1 MVVES
6 PGGRIP
12 FLKSSSRR
20 RSSRSALIWALTRSR
35 SSRAFCSRSRCNLIY
50 SARWAFCLLGSDFE
64 PTLGWEEVAG
74 FELVVFAA
82 GGGCDWVRVGGG
94 EGVDAVVEAGCDE
107 EEVGGTDPA
116 CDDGAVA
123 VVEDFSWP
131 GIFRPTAGS
140 LRRRDRAYS
149 ESSGE
154 VAEDRNRETSSWN
167 MEILFKRESWVWNT
181 SEVDLPSSKSF

>member
-64 PTLGWEEVAG
+64 PTLGWEEVVA
-74 FELVVFAA
+74 FELVVLAT
-82 GGGCDWVRVGGG
+82 GGGCDWGRVGGG
-94 EGVDAVVEAGCDE
+94 EGVDAVVEAGCE
-107 EEVGGTDPA
+107 EEVGGTGAPGDE
-116 CDDGAVA
+116 DAVA
-123 VVEDFSWP
+123 VFEDFSWP

-149 ESSGE
+149 ESSGG
-154 VAEDRNRETSSWN
+154 VAEDRNRATSSWN

-181 SEVDLPSSKSF
+181 SDADLPSSKSF